1 MTEGQ
6 KDQRAAL
13 AALVAGEGVTEVSPP
28 ILLPANPFFDLAG
41 EEFGRRLLLTNGA
54 NGEEYCLR
62 PDFTLPIA
70 TAYLKSSA
78 SGSAAAFGYMGPI
91 FRQRAQGPTEFEQAG
106 LELIGQPDPDAA
118 LDKVFAFA
126 LSALKA
132 YDVQPKVRLG
142 SVAIFEALLDQLDL
156 PDVWRPRIRH
166 RFGNVTTMTSLLDR
180 LADPHGATAGSLP
193 WKREELVSVVT
204 DQMVSAGLS
213 LTGSRAPEEV
223 ADRYYEKQVLAAAH
237 VPSEVIAALRA
248 YLDIS
253 GEASDVMVSLEGLAK
268 DHGID
273 LGAPLN
279 RLQGH
284 IEALEA
290 SNDTSYIAF
299 DAGFSPRLDYYT
311 GIVFEMRGAAGT
323 LASGGE
329 YDRLLERLGAETRI
343 TASGCAVWIDRLQTE
358 AGS

>member
-1 MTEGQ
+1 MNDGQ
-6 KDQRAAL
+6 QQRQAL
-13 AALVAGEGVTEVSPP
+13 EALITGEGITPVNPP

-41 EEFGRRLLLTNGA
+41 EEFGRRLLLTSGV

-70 TAYLKSSA
+70 TAYLEGGA
-78 SGSAAAFGYMGPI
+78 AGLAAAFGYLGPI
-91 FRQRAQGPTEFEQAG
+91 FRQRADGPTEFEQAG
-106 LELIGQPDPDAA
+106 LELIGQPDSDEA

-126 LSALKA
+126 LSALA
-132 YDVQPKVRLG
+132 AFDIRPTVRLG
-142 SVAIFEALLDQLDL
+142 SVAIFEELLRQLDL

-166 RFGNVTTMTSLLDR
+166 RFGNAKTMTRLLDR
-180 LADPHGATAGSLP
+180 LANPHGASAGALP
-193 WKREELVSVVT
+193 WKREELVSVVA

-213 LTGSRAPEEV
+213 LTGSRGPEEI
-223 ADRYYEKQVLAAAH
+223 AARYYEKQVLAAAH
-237 VPSEVIAALRA
+237 VSSETITVLRN
-248 YLDIS
+248 YLNIS
-253 GEASDVMVSLEGLAK
+253 GDARAVLIGVEGLAE

-273 LGAPLN
+273 LGAPLT

-290 SNDTSYIAF
+290 APNVGSIVF

-311 GIVFEMRGAAGT
+311 GIVFEMSGHGDL

-329 YDRLLERLGAETRI
+329 YNRLLERLGAPNRI
-343 TASGCAVWIDRLQTE
+343 AASGCSVWVDRLQKE
-358 AGS
+358 AGQ